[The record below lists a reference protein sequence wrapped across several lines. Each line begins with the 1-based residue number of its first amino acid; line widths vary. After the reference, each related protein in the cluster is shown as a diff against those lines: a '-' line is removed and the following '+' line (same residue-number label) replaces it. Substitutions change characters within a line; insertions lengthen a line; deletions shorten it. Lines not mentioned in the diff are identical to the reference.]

1 MAWSFEKVAGP
12 IAGGLGGMCWTGKAL
27 LVSAV
32 GEGAIYRCDPKSG
45 ALSPFR
51 RYTNRTNG
59 LGMDAAGNL
68 YGCQEGS
75 RRVIQFCEDGSAVTT
90 AVMVEGRIH
99 NHPNNLSIDTAGR
112 IWFSDPHSDIP
123 APGPP
128 LFPPLEWA
136 AVLRLERDS
145 RREWLLKRMTHDTHA
160 PRAVLVSADEKVLF
174 VAEGA
179 TRSPMRE
186 LRAYRILEDG
196 NLGGYIVLQSFTGD
210 ARGAHRGIE
219 GMCLDA
225 EGNIVA
231 CAGYFASGPGPVV
244 MVISPAGVVLESH
257 ELSHDSPVS
266 CCFGGSSL
274 DVLYVTTAEGY
285 LLKAVGTGRR
295 GFSRYDKQAGV

>member
-1 MAWSFEKVAGP
+1 MAWTFEEVAGP
-12 IAGGLGGMCWTGKAL
+12 IAGGLGGMCWTGETL

-32 GEGAIYRCDPKSG
+32 GEGVIYRCDPKSG
-45 ALSPFR
+45 ALSEFR

-75 RRVIQFCEDGSAVTT
+75 RRVIQFCDDGSAVTT
-90 AVMVEGRIH
+90 EVLVDGRIH

-136 AVLRLERDS
+136 AVLRLARDS
-145 RREWLLKRMTHDTHA
+145 RREWGMKRMTHDTQA
-160 PRAVLVSADEKVLF
+160 PRAVLVSADEKTLF
-174 VAEGA
+174 VAEG
-179 TRSPMRE
+179 TVRSPVRE

-196 NLGGYIVLQSFTGD
+196 NLGRYIVLQGYPAD

-219 GMCLDA
+219 GMCLDSA
-225 EGNIVA
+225 GNIVA
-231 CAGYFASGPGPVV
+231 CAGARESGPGPVIS
-244 MVISPAGVVLESH
+244 VISPSGVVLESH
-257 ELSHDSPVS
+257 PLPHDMPAS
-266 CCFGGSSL
+266 CCFGGAAL
-274 DVLYVTTAEGY
+274 DVLYVTTVGGY
-285 LLKAVGTGRR
+285 LLKAGQTGRR
-295 GFSRYDKQAGV
+295 GFSRFDRKAAA